1 MIEPRARDPH
11 GLAAATAAGSAGGG
25 SGGGGGERLASDGS
39 GMNSSRIAHTQHEC
53 ELNESLSPRMLLTW
67 CDAFGSPPS
76 GELLPHESCSQAQG
90 IGKCDQNQKPY
101 LFLEDESRGSGSGW
115 LPQRGPRGWAPVHVP
130 EAREYTAQSPP
141 TPVTAAWWLGL
152 TPVSSAAAA

>member
-25 SGGGGGERLASDGS
+25 SCGGGGERLASDGS

-90 IGKCDQNQKPY
+90 IGNVIKIKAI
-101 LFLEDESRGSGSGW
+101 FIFGR
-115 LPQRGPRGWAPVHVP
+115 
-130 EAREYTAQSPP
+130 
-141 TPVTAAWWLGL
+141 
-152 TPVSSAAAA
+152 